1 MFSLVT
7 TLVIIQV
14 KMAEGQMF
22 FFSLTNMI
30 TETYQILNYTLENKK
45 KEDLTDNR
53 KSQTSNLGGWG
64 WGVDHLQSKRFQSGP
79 IKRGTTVS
87 LEYLRLFMPLLCC
100 EFSKISRQYNQCCV
114 SIRTIV
120 LETIFVV

>member
-7 TLVIIQV
+7 TLVIMQV

-53 KSQTSNLGGWG
+53 KSQTSNLGGV
-64 WGVDHLQSKRFQSGP
+64 GVG
-79 IKRGTTVS
+79 G
-87 LEYLRLFMPLLCC
+87 
-100 EFSKISRQYNQCCV
+100 
-114 SIRTIV
+114 
-120 LETIFVV
+120 